1 MSICTRNHF
10 LPHHESKTVN
20 DRWGTKRKA
29 FENNI
34 VSIIFS
40 EKEKGN
46 RRYRYSRL
54 TVSTALITFP
64 L

>member
-29 FENNI
+29 FEN
-34 VSIIFS
+34 SIASFFLKKK
-40 EKEKGN
+40 KETDG
-46 RRYRYSRL
+46 
-54 TVSTALITFP
+54 TGTDALLF
-64 L
+64 LLR